1 MGESLKMFRSFRPFT
16 VLVLLSL
23 TVAGCGGNK
32 AKDGSAFQHDKAQ
45 TLFIEAIR
53 ARPTDQAKALDLL
66 NQSIDTKPTY
76 NAYFHR
82 AWLYALK
89 NDDAKANEDIKTGL
103 ALEPGSTDL
112 QWLDGEMKKPADKR
126 KLDMPPAKSK

>member
-1 MGESLKMFRSFRPFT
+1 MFRSVKSWI

-23 TVAGCGGNK
+23 AVAGCGGNK

-66 NQSIDTKPTY
+66 TQSIDTKPTY

-89 NDDAKANEDIKTGL
+89 NDDPKANEDIKAGL
-103 ALEPGSTDL
+103 ALEPESTDL
-112 QWLDGEMKKPADKR
+112 KWLEGEMKKPADKR
-126 KLDMPPAKSK
+126 KLDMPPVRNK